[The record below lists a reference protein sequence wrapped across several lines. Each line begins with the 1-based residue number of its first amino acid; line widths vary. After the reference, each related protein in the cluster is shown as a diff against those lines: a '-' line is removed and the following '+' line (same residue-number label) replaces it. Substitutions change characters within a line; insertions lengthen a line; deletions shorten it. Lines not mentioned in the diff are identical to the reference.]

1 MTAKPASAYR
11 DAGVDIDRA
20 NLAKKRIKTLARRT
34 FTPEVISE
42 IGTFG
47 GLYRLDKNPSTR
59 PILVSSV
66 DGVGTKLKVAFA
78 TGVHHTVGRDLVAH
92 CVNDILVQGAT
103 PLFFMDYI
111 ATDEMAPE
119 IIAKVVEGIA
129 VGCQEA
135 GCALLG
141 GETAQM
147 PGFYSSG
154 EYDLAGFIVGMVDQA
169 RLLDGQRIQPGHA
182 ILGLASTGL
191 HTNGY
196 SLARMLLFDGAGYGV
211 DTRLPELGLPLGE
224 ALLAPHRNYLSLLKP
239 LLDRQWIGG
248 LAHITGGGLTDNLPR
263 ILPRGCAAH
272 IQLGTWPDLPIF
284 GVLQKLGPIDEAEML
299 RTFNMG
305 IGMVLIVSPEDV
317 AKVEKHLS
325 QSHEPCYRIGE
336 IRSGRRR
343 VVYKR

>member
-1 MTAKPASAYR
+1 MTSKPAATYR

-20 NLAKKRIKTLARRT
+20 NSAKKQIKTLARRT

-42 IGTFG
+42 IGAFG
-47 GLYRLDKNPSTR
+47 GLFRLDNNRSTR

-78 TGVHHTVGRDLVAH
+78 TGIHHTVGRDLVAH

-103 PLFFMDYI
+103 PLFFMDYL
-111 ATDEMAPE
+111 ATDAMEPE
-119 IIAKVVEGIA
+119 IVAKVVEGIA
-129 VGCQEA
+129 AGCQEA

-147 PGFYSSG
+147 PGFYSGG

-169 RLLDGQRIQPGHA
+169 HLLDGQRIRPGNA

-196 SLARMLLFDGAGYGV
+196 SLARKLLFEVAGYEVG
-211 DTRLPELGLPLGE
+211 TRLPELKLSLGE
-224 ALLAPHRNYLSLLKP
+224 TLLAPHRNYLPLLKP
-239 LLDRQWIGG
+239 LLDGQWIQG

-272 IQLGTWPDLPIF
+272 VQLGTWPGLPIF
-284 GVLQKLGPIDEAEML
+284 GVLQKLGQIDEAEML

-305 IGMVLIVSPEDV
+305 IGMVLIVSAEDV
-317 AKVEKHLS
+317 AEVEKHLS
-325 QSHEPCYRIGE
+325 QSREPVYRIGE
-336 IRSGRRR
+336 VRSGRSR
-343 VVYKR
+343 VVYSG

>member
-1 MTAKPASAYR
+1 MTAKTVFAYR

-20 NLAKKRIKTLARRT
+20 DAAKKRIKALARQT
-34 FTPEVISE
+34 FTPEVVSE
-42 IGTFG
+42 IGAFG
-47 GLYRLDKNPSTR
+47 GLFRLERGRSTR

-66 DGVGTKLKVAFA
+66 DGVGTKLKIAFA
-78 TGVHHTVGRDLVAH
+78 TGIHHTVGRDLVAH
-92 CVNDILVQGAT
+92 CVNDILVQGAV

-111 ATDEMAPE
+111 ATDRMEPE

-129 VGCQEA
+129 AGCREA

-154 EYDLAGFIVGMVDQA
+154 EYDLAGFIVGLVDQSH
-169 RLLDGQRIQPGHA
+169 LLDGQRIRPGDA

-196 SLARMLLFDGAGYGV
+196 SLARKLLFEVGGYEV
-211 DTRLPELGLPLGE
+211 STRLPRLTLPLGE
-224 ALLAPHRNYLSLLKP
+224 ALLQPHRSYLSLLKP
-239 LLDRQWIGG
+239 LLDRGWLSG

-263 ILPRGCAAH
+263 ILPGGCSAH
-272 IQLGTWPDLPIF
+272 IQLESWPEPPIF
-284 GVLQKLGPIDEAEML
+284 GVLQKLGQIDEAEML

-305 IGMVLIVSPEDV
+305 IGMALIVPPAEV
-317 AKVEKHLS
+317 AKVEEHLAGS
-325 QSHEPCYRIGE
+325 REPLYRIGE
-336 IRSGRRR
+336 IRSGKHR
-343 VVYKR
+343 VCYSR